1 MEKITLTKASNIG
14 GKEVTEL
21 APEFTAL
28 TGNDLIQAEAEARA
42 MGDNTPFIA
51 ASMRYQAAVAARA
64 LKCPADDVMALGA
77 KDFTRV
83 IAAVTRFLLA

>member
-1 MEKITLTKASNIG
+1 MEKITLTKAANIG

-21 APEFTAL
+21 APDFTAL

-42 MGDNTPFIA
+42 MGDNTPLIA
-51 ASMRYQAAVAARA
+51 ASLTAAAVAARA

-83 IAAVTRFLLA
+83 VAAVTRFLLA